1 MRFWHFWDKP
11 KERPAFTQ
19 TAVENEPPTINGYTL
34 RVDLEKKTASII
46 DKQEKG
52 GRTHMVKAKAG
63 FENIFAELNNK
74 KEQLTA
80 DKERAKEEAL
90 AKVEADFATDEQLID
105 NLLAQVSEEEP
116 DPEPEK
122 VEVAEES
129 EE

>member
-1 MRFWHFWDKP
+1 
-11 KERPAFTQ
+11 
-19 TAVENEPPTINGYTL
+19 
-34 RVDLEKKTASII
+34 
-46 DKQEKG
+46 
-52 GRTHMVKAKAG
+52 MVKAKAG